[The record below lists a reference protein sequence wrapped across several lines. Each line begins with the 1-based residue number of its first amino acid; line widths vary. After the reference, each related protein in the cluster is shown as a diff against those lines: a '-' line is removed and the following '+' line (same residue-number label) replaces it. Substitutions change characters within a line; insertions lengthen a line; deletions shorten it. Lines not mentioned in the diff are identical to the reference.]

1 MLASGPG
8 CRRWPQLS
16 PGRGP
21 SHQGQ
26 PLVQALGPTLVPRG
40 RPAWRTPAPA
50 WSRSLG
56 GGEPCPR
63 LVHAGPPLTEPTRG
77 GEGLL
82 GLSCLLGRCSC
93 HSAHVP
99 RAGAPTRP
107 VLSVF
112 AAQRGDSAE
121 EVTSRRPVP
130 SRARWRTRQIFLFR
144 VQGRHYQ
151 SHAASPRADE
161 RYPRDGHR
169 PGRRW
174 VGPSLPRRPGA
185 SCQLGSLC
193 LARARSPLGRH
204 TTSLRLQ
211 RTMCVQSHSTCGC
224 AEAGTGAHENLSG
237 LLFPWLPEVEACP
250 WSPRH
255 GHQWEQRWTLPTG
268 SVQWQPAWGAWAG
281 ELHQGLLGEGQ
292 E

>member
-1 MLASGPG
+1 MSPPRP
-8 CRRWPQLS
+8 CRTPTHGAD
-16 PGRGP
+16 PGRGGAAGAQLP
-21 SHQGQ
+21 
-26 PLVQALGPTLVPRG
+26 PRTLFMSLSTCSSSG
-40 RPAWRTPAPA
+40 RPHPASPECVRSPA
-50 WSRSLG
+50 
-56 GGEPCPR
+56 
-63 LVHAGPPLTEPTRG
+63 
-77 GEGLL
+77 
-82 GLSCLLGRCSC
+82 
-93 HSAHVP
+93 
-99 RAGAPTRP
+99 
-107 VLSVF
+107 
-112 AAQRGDSAE
+112 GDSAE
-121 EVTSRRPVP
+121 EVTSRWPVP

-144 VQGRHYQ
+144 VQGRHHQ

-174 VGPSLPRRPGA
+174 VGPSLPQRPGA

-193 LARARSPLGRH
+193 LARTRSPLGRH

-211 RTMCVQSHSTCGC
+211 RTVCVQSHSTCGC

-255 GHQWEQRWTLPTG
+255 GHQWEQRRTLSTG
-268 SVQWQPAWGAWAG
+268 SVQWQPAWSAWAG
-281 ELHQGLLGEGQ
+281 ELHQSLLGEGQ